1 MHVVSITNIL
11 QTWTQTSQAMA
22 IFVVRAT
29 GVTMSNTF
37 STILSMQYE
46 IIKMNFIYL
55 IQMIKNDWTNPDSPC
70 LYNLTVMFVIQC
82 TKILGLLRTSQYN
95 IFLCS
100 KHQHMEKG
108 TLCFHKRTI
117 PKILVHV
124 QENCLQSSQ
133 KALRTYPKFA

>member
-1 MHVVSITNIL
+1 MHVVTITNIL

-55 IQMIKNDWTNPDSPC
+55 IQMIKND
-70 LYNLTVMFVIQC
+70 
-82 TKILGLLRTSQYN
+82 
-95 IFLCS
+95 
-100 KHQHMEKG
+100 
-108 TLCFHKRTI
+108 
-117 PKILVHV
+117 
-124 QENCLQSSQ
+124 
-133 KALRTYPKFA
+133 